1 MQSAQFLS
9 DKQASGDNVVL
20 STELDDI
27 DPPLGIAVSDGNVV
41 DTPIGVLLV
50 ADELAGAPVAADPAL
65 AVVVVAAVVVVVEV
79 VALLSLSVGSG
90 VGGAGV
96 GRGVGAAEGELVM
109 QAVRLGHWMMLKVSG
124 EEKRDS
130 DETLGSLD
138 LTIWT

>member
-1 MQSAQFLS
+1 MQSAQLLS

-20 STELDDI
+20 SPELDDI
-27 DPPLGIAVSDGNVV
+27 DSPLVSDGKVV
-41 DTPIGVLLV
+41 DTPIGVLLL
-50 ADELAGAPVAADPAL
+50 AELAGALVATDPVVAAV
-65 AVVVVAAVVVVVEV
+65 VVVVAAVVVVV
-79 VALLSLSVGSG
+79 VALLSLSVGNG

-130 DETLGSLD
+130 DETLASLD
-138 LTIWT
+138 LTILT